1 MNSSNDKLK
10 GSVNRAVGRLKEGA
24 GRATGNKKLEAK
36 GSIQKTKGQA
46 QKLSGAVKDTIKK
59 GKDLLGIKK
68 NKL

>member
-10 GSVNRAVGRLKEGA
+10 GSVNTAVGSLKEGA
-24 GRATGNKKLEAK
+24 GRASGNQELEAK